1 MLLRSKLFLLSPAPH
16 SSNARGRWP
25 KCCAWGHESPE
36 DNAALSQTV
45 LMPLANATYPM
56 LKGSDPNAKLGAIIV
71 LEVNAGDRLSLGGR
85 SYLTLR
91 LYLR

>member
-1 MLLRSKLFLLSPAPH
+1 MLKGGDPNAMLGVMKVLRIMLLRSKLFLLSPAPH

-25 KCCAWGHESPE
+25 KCCVWGHESPE

-56 LKGSDPNAKLGAIIV
+56 LKGSDPNAKLGP
-71 LEVNAGDRLSLGGR
+71 
-85 SYLTLR
+85 
-91 LYLR
+91 